1 MNVLVF
7 IPARSGS
14 VGIKNKNLKIL
25 RKKPLISYTFE
36 ISKKL
41 PKKKFRTFLS
51 TDSSKIYKFGSKFGL
66 KDNYLRPKKFS
77 NSNSNII
84 EAVFDGI
91 NYLEKKN
98 EKFTHVLL
106 LQPTSPFRTLK
117 DVKKTLNFFKKK
129 KLQSIC
135 SISKSINNPIY
146 FVEKK
151 NTQWKYCY
159 KKNKKIFNRQQIKK
173 NFFTLDGSIYLA
185 SVKFLKKYKKFVVA
199 DKTFLYAPNDNFN
212 IDIDEPI
219 DFEIARKLMNK

>member
-1 MNVLVF
+1 MNILVF
-7 IPARSGS
+7 IPARRGS

-41 PKKKFRTFLS
+41 PKKNFRTFLS
-51 TDSSKIYKFGSKFGL
+51 TDSSKIYNFGSKFGL
-66 KDNYLRPKKFS
+66 KDNYLRPKKLS

-84 EAVFDGI
+84 EAVFDGM

-106 LQPTSPFRTLK
+106 LQPTSPFRTHK
-117 DVKKTLNFFKKK
+117 DVKKTITFFKKR

-146 FVEKK
+146 SIEKK
-151 NTQWKYCY
+151 NNQWKYCY

-185 SVKFLKKYKKFVVA
+185 SVKFLKKHKKFVVA
-199 DKTFLYAPNDNFN
+199 NKTFLYAPNDNFN
-212 IDIDEPI
+212 IDIDEPL
-219 DFEIARKLMNK
+219 DFEIARKLMSK